1 MKKKNT
7 TSFLI
12 FSAIC
17 SVLAAYVAN
26 RIAAIAL
33 SLPGNVILNI
43 NTALQNVCTDIQ
55 KNPFYISKDQNAL
68 IVAGVA
74 CFAVWLAVLYR
85 LSCDGNYMPGI
96 EHGSA
101 AWGTAKDSKYFKDK
115 TFSENI
121 ILTQTEFVSLHPK
134 FIKIGLDTYDPNHNV
149 VIVGGSGSGKT
160 RRYLIPNAMQMHS
173 SYVFTDPKGTLL
185 YQVGSMFQK
194 NGYTIRVLN
203 LVDLEKSDHYNPFHY
218 LKNDMDILHLVDNLM
233 DNTESP
239 NSSKGDSFWIDQTR
253 GLYCALFAYLL
264 YETCPE
270 DRTMKNVLKLLL
282 LAEVHE
288 GDDEYKTP
296 LDVLFEDVEK
306 EKPDCFAVI
315 QYKKFKQ
322 SKGRTAA
329 SILATANSKLDKFY
343 VDSVSELTSTDDLDF
358 SHIGDDPEHP
368 VALFVILSD
377 TNSSLNFL
385 AAMMFQQLFDTL
397 IWRADNVY
405 GASLPCP
412 VRFMLDEFKNIGK
425 IPDFDRKLATIRSRN
440 ISADIIVQSLSQLK
454 EMYKESWESIIGC
467 CDSLLYLG
475 SIETFTNEYVSKM
488 IGKTTVD
495 NKNVSISKGSHGSYS
510 LADQIIGRELITSD
524 ELARLHSEECVLI
537 LAHKKPFRSL
547 KYDPKKHPNY
557 SQTSLADKKNTFHLE
572 QRVLATSRMIDL
584 DDIPET
590 TDDNLLQV
598 DELNL
603 SAEEA
608 NEFNSLFEE

>member
-7 TSFLI
+7 TSFII

-26 RIAAIAL
+26 RVAAIAL
-33 SLPGNVILNI
+33 SLPGDVILNI
-43 NTALQNVCTDIQ
+43 NTALQNVFTDIQ
-55 KNPFYISKDQNAL
+55 ENPFYISKDQNAL

-74 CFAVWLAVLYR
+74 CFAVWLAVLYH
-85 LSCDGNYMPGI
+85 LSGEGNYMPGI

-101 AWGTAKDSKYFKDK
+101 SWGTAKDSKYFKDK
-115 TFSENI
+115 TFSDNI
-121 ILTQTEFVSLHPK
+121 ILTQTEYISIHPK
-134 FIKIGLDTYDPNHNV
+134 FVKVGLDTYDPNHNV
-149 VIVGGSGSGKT
+149 LIVGSPGTGKT
-160 RRYLIPNAMQMHS
+160 RRYLIPNVMQMHS
-173 SYVFTDPKGTLL
+173 SYVITDPKGTLL
-185 YQVGSMFQK
+185 YQVGSMLK
-194 NGYTIRVLN
+194 NNGYTIRVVN
-203 LVDLEKSDHYNPFHY
+203 LVDTKKSNHYNPFCY
-218 LKNDMDILHLVDNLM
+218 LKDDMDILRLVDNLM
-233 DNTESP
+233 ENTEPP
-239 NSSKGDSFWIDQTR
+239 NASKGDSFWIDQAR

-264 YETCPE
+264 YETSPE

-282 LAEVHE
+282 LADVHE
-288 GDDEYKTP
+288 GDDDYKTP

-329 SILATANSKLDKFY
+329 SILSTANSRLDKFY
-343 VDSVSELTSTDDLDF
+343 VDSVAELTSTDDLHFD
-358 SHIGDDPEHP
+358 HLGDDPKHP

-405 GASLPCP
+405 DGSLPCP
-412 VRFMLDEFKNIGK
+412 VRFILDEFKNIGK
-425 IPDFDRKLATIRSRN
+425 IPDFDKKYATIRSRN
-440 ISADIIVQSLSQLK
+440 ISADVILQSLSQLK

-495 NKNVSISKGSHGSYS
+495 NKNASVSKGSHGSYS
-510 LADQIIGRELITSD
+510 IADQIIGRELITPD

-547 KYDPKKHPNY
+547 KYDPAKHPNY
-557 SQTSLADKKNTFHLE
+557 SQTSLADKKNTFHLNQHILNE
-572 QRVLATSRMIDL
+572 SKAIDP
-584 DDIPET
+584 DEIPEPP
-590 TDDNLLQV
+590 DDNLLQADV
-598 DELNL
+598 LDL